1 VTVRISTRERE
12 RRRRAI
18 SDLVHRQVD
27 QVIQARTHEQ
37 MSVVCIASTHDGC
50 VLPDCLCRCHDG
62 EEKQRTTHRCRAC
75 GMGVVW
81 DIQWGHH
88 EGGQWLHVIAPQD
101 HPAQPV
107 RKKAVR

>member
-1 VTVRISTRERE
+1 VNPRLSTNERI
-12 RRRRAI
+12 RRRKAI

-27 QVIQARTHEQ
+27 QVIAARLREQ

-50 VLPDCLCRCHDG
+50 TYADCLCRCHNG
-62 EEKQRTTHRCRAC
+62 EETPTSHRCQVC
-75 GMGVVW
+75 GMGAVW

-88 EGGQWLHVIAPQD
+88 AGGQWLHVIAPQD

-107 RKKAVR
+107 RKKEVPL